1 MGAGGGGTVDVE
13 DVLDED
19 DPPIYTSNILGR
31 IRVALRLQI

>member
-19 DPPIYTSNILGR
+19 DPPIYNSYILGW
-31 IRVALRLQI
+31 ISLPI